1 MCGIYG
7 FMAKLSIATLNICQ
21 ILMRFERPSMRE
33 VFWNLGWF
41 FTCWHDEKKGFW
53 KRHFFSKH
61 FNGLTQFSFFIF
73 TSFLSWARKSVRVS
87 KEVAALILMHFHLST
102 KAKQKLQSL
111 LFLRYF
117 ISFPPSFCLNVRSV
131 L

>member
-1 MCGIYG
+1 MKIRKSIISFGNGPAYGID
-7 FMAKLSIATLNICQ
+7 KLLLQ
-21 ILMRFERPSMRE
+21 
-33 VFWNLGWF
+33 
-41 FTCWHDEKKGFW
+41 
-53 KRHFFSKH
+53 HFKD
-61 FNGLTQFSFFIF
+61 LTQFFFFIF

-102 KAKQKLQSL
+102 KVKQKLQSL

-131 L
+131 LGVLSLHKVTFTNMIFTHTRFQSSSF